1 MTRDTIY
8 TRLRDIGCS
17 VETADATAE
26 ALEGMNDNAVNGCI
40 MWLCGYKWNE
50 VCRIQHISKRDLSNA
65 IGRALSNNRVIICD
79 GTK

>member
-26 ALEGMNDNAVNGCI
+26 ALEGMSDRKVEAFMLWAMGMNNCEVAKEIGKSEHYVRGIINAVC
-40 MWLCGYKWNE
+40 KSVE
-50 VCRIQHISKRDLSNA
+50 
-65 IGRALSNNRVIICD
+65 
-79 GTK
+79 